1 MRRKKYKD
9 PQKEKSTN
17 IIKGK
22 INDKNYNPFS
32 PLTTYFVKC
41 DKCSNPRSIAVKCPI
56 SSIEIKEEQTE
67 VCGIYLYAKYR
78 NNCCFKHMAGDQGK
92 FLTLKKEKGGNL
104 TLGGGGTAR
113 IKGKGTMKL
122 DKRNVN
128 AKNVLFVELLKYNL
142 LHVGKMCDQGY
153 ILTFFDQECEIR
165 KNNSKEIIAKG
176 VRTHGNVYVLE

>member
-1 MRRKKYKD
+1 MRREKYKD
-9 PQKEKSTN
+9 PQKDKSTR

-32 PLTTYFVKC
+32 PLTTYFIKC
-41 DKCSNPRSIAVKCPI
+41 DKCRIAVKCPI
-56 SSIEIKEEQTE
+56 SSIQTKEEQTE
-67 VCGIYLYAKYR
+67 ECGIYLYAKYE
-78 NNCCFKHMAGDQGK
+78 NICCFKHMAGDQGK

-122 DKRNVN
+122 DKGEAK

-142 LHVGKMCDQGY
+142 LRVGKMCDQGY
-153 ILTFFDQECEIR
+153 NLTFYDQECEIQ
-165 KNNSKEIIAKG
+165 KNNSKEIIGKG